1 VETMATAPELAV
13 VTDAKGTSISISST
27 TTRCGSLR
35 LFGVQL
41 QVGSSPLKKCL
52 SMECLSPIA
61 YYGAAAAATSSLSPS
76 VSSSSSSLASIEE
89 SSQRITG
96 GYVSDG
102 LVVRVQDRKK
112 GEIVNKTNVLT
123 SVNLLFS
130 SPISEFL
137 YLCSSIEFILILNV
151 VPKL

>member
-1 VETMATAPELAV
+1 
-13 VTDAKGTSISISST
+13 
-27 TTRCGSLR
+27 
-35 LFGVQL
+35 
-41 QVGSSPLKKCL
+41 
-52 SMECLSPIA
+52 MECLSPIA
-61 YYGAAAAATSSLSPS
+61 YYGAAAATSSLS
-76 VSSSSSSLASIEE
+76 SSSWSLAPVEE

-151 VPKL
+151 VLKL

>member
-1 VETMATAPELAV
+1 
-13 VTDAKGTSISISST
+13 
-27 TTRCGSLR
+27 
-35 LFGVQL
+35 
-41 QVGSSPLKKCL
+41 
-52 SMECLSPIA
+52 
-61 YYGAAAAATSSLSPS
+61 LSPS

-112 GEIVNKTNVLT
+112 GEVVNKLMCLLQLI
-123 SVNLLFS
+123 LLFCS
-130 SPISEFL
+130 SVSEFL
-137 YLCSSIEFILILNV
+137 YLHSSIEFSLTLNV

>member
-1 VETMATAPELAV
+1 MQV
-13 VTDAKGTSISISST
+13 
-27 TTRCGSLR
+27 
-35 LFGVQL
+35 

-61 YYGAAAAATSSLSPS
+61 YYGAAAAATSSVSPS

-112 GEIVNKTNVLT
+112 GEIVNKTNCLLQLICYFLALFQSFFT
-123 SVNLLFS
+123 SAVRLNLF
-130 SPISEFL
+130 
-137 YLCSSIEFILILNV
+137 
-151 VPKL
+151 